1 MIYVADLP
9 PQQQERVLCSVQAS
23 NKYQVPVNILLAI
36 AETEGGKPGQR
47 VKNSNGTYDIGT
59 MQLNSDYIKTLGK
72 YGITEAHAA
81 QSGCYPFEIA
91 AWRIKKHLN
100 SDSGDVWTR
109 ASNYH
114 SYTPQKNAIY
124 RQKLIKAGTKWAQ
137 ELTVRKQK
145 YDAGLQT
152 APKQT
157 PGQMV
162 KVSNGQTAT
171 SNNGQALKMNDFAN
185 VVVAP
190 FRQNVAV
197 NLSRPPTP
205 SAAPLSPSSPGNVQL
220 ASANS
225 NEATPKPTSAVYRA
239 GSQKAYASVQ
249 TAAKQENAAPQVFG
263 GSSSVVYRA
272 ANTTFVPN
280 IPKSVI

>member
-145 YDAGLQT
+145 YDAGLQN

-157 PGQMV
+157 TGQMV

-171 SNNGQALKMNDFAN
+171 SNNGQPLKMNDFAN

-197 NLSRPPTP
+197 NLSRPPAP
-205 SAAPLSPSSPGNVQL
+205 SAAPLSPSSPNNVQL

-225 NEATPKPTSAVYRA
+225 NEAPKPTSAVYRA

>member
-47 VKNSNGTYDIGT
+47 VKNTNGTYDIGT

-81 QSGCYPFEIA
+81 QSGCYPYEIA

-100 SDSGDVWTR
+100 NDSGDVWTR

-124 RQKLIKAGTKWAQ
+124 RQKLIKSGTKWAQ

-145 YDAGLQT
+145 YDAGLQKDS
-152 APKQT
+152 KQM
-157 PGQMV
+157 PGQV
-162 KVSNGQTAT
+162 FKVSNGSATT
-171 SNNGQALKMNDFAN
+171 SNKGQPLKMNDFAS

-197 NLSRPPTP
+197 NLSRPPAP
-205 SAAPLSPSSPGNVQL
+205 SAAPLSPSAPGNVQL
-220 ASANS
+220 ANANT
-225 NEATPKPTSAVYRA
+225 NAPTPKPTSAVYRS

-249 TAAKQENAAPQVFG
+249 TTAKQENAAPQVFG

-272 ANTTFVPN
+272 SNATFVPN